1 MNTPIANCNRR
12 LSISNRFERWPFGNF
27 GRIFYYYWGK
37 QKGEDRK
44 KTLLLLSVACE
55 IKQDGKRIYKPD
67 WRNKERE
74 REEVEINVNDLR
86 SLTGVTT
93 TAVPRQNI
101 YYSVVYAGVSKIST
115 SQSSQHMSRI
125 TANNHQSLKLTK
137 CHLKFAG
144 HFVPCKGIYRRQSWI
159 LDSAPW
165 FQIPGTGI
173 WQYCEDIGSR
183 SPKKGQSTVS
193 SIMVSWKNRSR
204 K

>member
-1 MNTPIANCNRR
+1 MRNKTRR
-12 LSISNRFERWPFGNF
+12 
-27 GRIFYYYWGK
+27 K
-37 QKGEDRK
+37 EDG
-44 KTLLLLSVACE
+44 
-55 IKQDGKRIYKPD
+55 GKRIYKPD
-67 WRNKERE
+67 WRNKERG

-137 CHLKFAG
+137 CHLQFAG

-159 LDSAPW
+159 LDSVLW
-165 FQIPGTGI
+165 FQIPVLLH
-173 WQYCEDIGSR
+173 EDIGSR
-183 SPKKGQSTVS
+183 VSKEGTEHNKFYHGVLKK
-193 SIMVSWKNRSR
+193 SR
-204 K
+204 